1 MEFVV
6 LRTSGLANPA
16 VISVRSGS
24 IRKQSTIPSSHPFR
38 LPLYPWPVH
47 LEACLWAGSSKSSS
61 SSLPSLDEN
70 GHCKVPLTSRDGC
83 PMSITFRV
91 TDRQPQ
97 ASNSSNKEEADCP
110 PALLEEKDRKTK
122 EIQGFLEKHAIP
134 DFMRGLMLTL
144 VRDQPGDPYGFIAQK
159 LKEAAIMFDS
169 KDTAAE
175 SNAEELPAEQGQ
187 AGVCGPGEELTT
199 TGNAA
204 PTLPDV
210 SCSHQPPI
218 ESAGEVPVP
227 KQADYCRQDDELE
240 TSVRCNR
247 LQEYTAPSL
256 PDRPLSHRSP
266 TSEVQ
271 HTLKE
276 SASPSNAAHPEH
288 AQQYSEEHPW
298 TTSLHAN
305 GQEEV
310 QLRSDSS
317 LGAEVHPHQPSEPEA
332 DRMSS
337 FSSECDP
344 TTPRLSQFMP
354 TSWEAPEYSDQD
366 DGPTPR
372 LSQFVPLQDEF
383 YSETQDANFSATCT
397 PRLSRFVPD
406 SWEASQSSG

>member
-6 LRTSGLANPA
+6 LRTSGLAKPA
-16 VISVRSGS
+16 VISVRSGA

-61 SSLPSLDEN
+61 SSLPSLDEH

-97 ASNSSNKEEADCP
+97 ASNSSSKEEADCP
-110 PALLEEKDRKTK
+110 PALLEEKERKTK

-134 DFMRGLMLTL
+134 DFMRGLMRTL

-169 KDTAAE
+169 VDTAAE

-187 AGVCGPGEELTT
+187 AGVCKPGEELTT
-199 TGNAA
+199 TGNTA
-204 PTLPDV
+204 PTLPGV

-218 ESAGEVPVP
+218 ESAVEVPVP
-227 KQADYCRQDDELE
+227 KEVDDCRQDDELA
-240 TSVRCNR
+240 TSVRCNG
-247 LQEYTAPSL
+247 LQEYTAAPSL
-256 PDRPLSHRSP
+256 PDMPLSHRP

-271 HTLKE
+271 LTLKE
-276 SASPSNAAHPEH
+276 SASPSNAAHPEL

-298 TTSLHAN
+298 TQSPHAN

-310 QLRSDSS
+310 QLRSENS
-317 LGAEVHPHQPSEPEA
+317 LGAEVQMIAAAAPPMGPVSTHPEQPSSP
-332 DRMSS
+332 
-337 FSSECDP
+337 
-344 TTPRLSQFMP
+344 
-354 TSWEAPEYSDQD
+354 
-366 DGPTPR
+366 
-372 LSQFVPLQDEF
+372 
-383 YSETQDANFSATCT
+383 YSESYY
-397 PRLSRFVPD
+397 
-406 SWEASQSSG
+406 